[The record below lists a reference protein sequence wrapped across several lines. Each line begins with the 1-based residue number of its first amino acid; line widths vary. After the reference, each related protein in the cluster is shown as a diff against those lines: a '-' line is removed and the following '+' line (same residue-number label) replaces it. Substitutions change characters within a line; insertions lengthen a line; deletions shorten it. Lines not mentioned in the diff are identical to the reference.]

1 MVSKTDLMEL
11 EIKRLTK
18 HDFVEKQL
26 LYAMNLPFSDVLLP
40 ICELRLTL
48 ATSMFYSR
56 IPVVCDFECHVIGV
70 VS

>member
-18 HDFVEKQL
+18 LDFVEKQL
-26 LYAMNLPFSDVLLP
+26 LYAMNLPFSD
-40 ICELRLTL
+40 ELRLTL